1 MNELLFNFEGHEVEV
16 LNFNGQPLFN
26 PRDVGECLELSDKTV
41 ANHMSMFNSNQVIKL
56 TNDIISKAGLT
67 NIRKLNNFGENFLT
81 ESGVYK
87 LIFKSRKPSA
97 ERFQDWVTD
106 EVLPRIRQY
115 GAYIPGNTP
124 EQIIGNGISAMSG
137 MMPLHEHYDRINYYL
152 ERDKKFVER
161 DNRFYLDRFKGLEKD
176 IIYDGGAIFNY
187 VVDKDMLLSVFK
199 NDEELNKFLIN
210 LGFIVRGNGGKY
222 LLDIERIRSLKP
234 LSLTYKGLV
243 ELCYAIDNPGEI
255 NYHIK

>member
-1 MNELLFNFEGHEVEV
+1 MYTLFNFEGHEVEII
-16 LNFNGQPLFN
+16 NFNGEALFN
-26 PRDVGECLELSDKTV
+26 PRHIGECLELSESGVKMAIGRMTQ
-41 ANHMSMFNSNQVIKL
+41 NQIIKL
-56 TNDIISKAGLT
+56 TNDMLSNSNSTGA
-67 NIRKLNNFGENFLT
+67 RKLNNMGENFLK
-81 ESGVYK
+81 EAGVYK
-87 LIFKSRKPSA
+87 LIFKSNKPAA
-97 ERFQDWVTD
+97 ERFQNWLAE

-243 ELCYAIDNPGEI
+243 ELCYAIDNPSDI
-255 NYHIK
+255 YYNIK

>member
-1 MNELLFNFEGHEVEV
+1 MYTLFNFEGHEVEII
-16 LNFNGQPLFN
+16 NFNGEALFN
-26 PRDVGECLELSDKTV
+26 PRHIGECLELSESGVKMAIGRMTQ
-41 ANHMSMFNSNQVIKL
+41 NQVIKL
-56 TNDIISKAGLT
+56 TNDMISNSNSTGV
-67 NIRKLNNFGENFLT
+67 RKLHNMGENFLK
-81 ESGVYK
+81 EAGVYK
-87 LIFKSRKPSA
+87 LIFKSNKPAA
-97 ERFQDWVTD
+97 ERFQNWLAE

>member
-1 MNELLFNFEGHEVEV
+1 MNELIFNFEGHGVEV
-16 LNFNGQPLFN
+16 INFNGQTLFN
-26 PRDVGECLELSDKTV
+26 PRDVGKCLNLSGSAVRKAMEKMTQ
-41 ANHMSMFNSNQVIKL
+41 NQAIKL
-56 TNDIISKAGLT
+56 TNSDINGT
-67 NIRKLNNFGENFLT
+67 NIRKLNNAGENFLK
-81 ESGVYK
+81 EAGVYK
-87 LIFKSRKPSA
+87 LIFKSNKPAA
-97 ERFQDWVTD
+97 ERFQNWLAE

-187 VVDKDMLLSVFK
+187 VVEKICCFLYLRMMK
-199 NDEELNKFLIN
+199 NSIN
-210 LGFIVRGNGGKY
+210 F
-222 LLDIERIRSLKP
+222 
-234 LSLTYKGLV
+234 
-243 ELCYAIDNPGEI
+243 
-255 NYHIK
+255 

>member
-1 MNELLFNFEGHEVEV
+1 MNELLFNFEGKEVEV
-16 LNFNGQPLFN
+16 INFNGKALFN
-26 PRDVGECLELSDKTV
+26 PYNVGECLDIDDITV
-41 ANHMSMFNSNQVIKL
+41 RRHIQNFNQNQVIKL
-56 TNDIISKAGLT
+56 TNKMISDYNLT
-67 NIRKLNNFGENFLT
+67 GIRKLYNTGENFLT

-161 DNRFYLDRFKGLEKD
+161 DNRFYLDRFKGLKKD

-187 VVDKDMLLSVFK
+187 VIDKDMLLSVFK

-210 LGFIVRGNGGKY
+210 L
-222 LLDIERIRSLKP
+222 
-234 LSLTYKGLV
+234 
-243 ELCYAIDNPGEI
+243 
-255 NYHIK
+255 

>member
-1 MNELLFNFEGHEVEV
+1 MNDLLFNFEGHEVEV
-16 LNFNGQPLFN
+16 INFNGQPLFN
-26 PRDVGECLELSDKTV
+26 PKDVAECLDIIDVKSV
-41 ANHMSMFNSNQVIKL
+41 IRNFNQNQVIKL
-56 TNDIISKAGLT
+56 TNKMISDFNLT
-67 NIRKLNNFGENFLT
+67 GIRQLHNTGENFLT

-87 LIFKSRKPSA
+87 IIFKSRKPNA
-97 ERFQDWVTD
+97 EKFQDWVTD

-137 MMPLHEHYDRINYYL
+137 MIPLHDHYDRINYYL

-161 DNRFYLDRFKGLEKD
+161 DNRFYLDRFKGLKKD

-222 LLDIERIRSLKP
+222 LLDIERITSLKP
-234 LSLTYKGLV
+234 LSLTFTGLV
-243 ELCYAIDNPGEI
+243 ELCYTIDNPGEI
-255 NYHIK
+255 NFHF

>member
-1 MNELLFNFEGHEVEV
+1 MYTLFNFEGHEVETI
-16 LNFNGQPLFN
+16 NFNGEALFN
-26 PRDVGECLELSDKTV
+26 PRHVGECLELSESSVRMAIGNMTQ
-41 ANHMSMFNSNQVIKL
+41 NQVIKL
-56 TNDIISKAGLT
+56 TNDMISNSTGV
-67 NIRKLNNFGENFLT
+67 RKLNNMGENFLK
-81 ESGVYK
+81 EAGVYK
-87 LIFKSRKPSA
+87 LIFKSNKPAA
-97 ERFQDWVTD
+97 ERFQNWLAE

-137 MMPLHEHYDRINYYL
+137 MVPLHEHYDRINYYL

-210 LGFIVRGNGGKY
+210 LGFIVRGNGSKY

-243 ELCYAIDNPGEI
+243 ELCYAIDNPSDI
-255 NYHIK
+255 YYNIK